1 MLRGLSPGCLN
12 REKEY
17 PTGLPTNGVGV
28 AIPHAEIKY
37 VLKPGIAVATL
48 RTPVKF
54 NVMGNPD
61 EQVDVKLIF
70 MLAIK
75 DPNVQ
80 ISILKKLVSIFQEEQ
95 LLVKLIDIKN
105 EEEFAD
111 ILNSIINED
120 TDR

>member
-1 MLRGLSPGCLN
+1 LRN
-12 REKEY
+12 
-17 PTGLPTNGVGV
+17 
-28 AIPHAEIKY
+28 
-37 VLKPGIAVATL
+37 
-48 RTPVKF
+48 PVKF